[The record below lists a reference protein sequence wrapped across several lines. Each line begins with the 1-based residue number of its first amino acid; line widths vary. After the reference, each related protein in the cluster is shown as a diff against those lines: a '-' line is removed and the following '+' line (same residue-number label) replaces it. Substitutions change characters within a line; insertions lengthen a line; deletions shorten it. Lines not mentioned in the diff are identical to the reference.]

1 MNALFP
7 ILAAILQAGS
17 FTLDKVVLSLRQV
30 SYRAYVAASFPLFFA
45 VNAAIFLVFRPSFPS
60 EAFVGRLGW
69 LLALSVVF
77 TILTNFIFYR
87 ALDDDGLGELQT
99 IGLIEKVPIIIFAS
113 ILFAD
118 ERKFSLIVLALVA
131 ALAVVWSHWE
141 RHHFQVAKNTLP
153 FVVWIL
159 IAAPVGAAI
168 SKELVRVWNPIS
180 LELVRSAATAAIFWW
195 IFSAARQQLSHKAL
209 WFLIATNVLSAVAW
223 ILFLFSYQR
232 SGIVYTV
239 LLFSLQ
245 PLLVYA
251 AALLVLKERF
261 QPKKFVAFLV
271 VLGSIAAAQFMR

>member
-1 MNALFP
+1 
-7 ILAAILQAGS
+7 
-17 FTLDKVVLSLRQV
+17 
-30 SYRAYVAASFPLFFA
+30 
-45 VNAAIFLVFRPSFPS
+45 
-60 EAFVGRLGW
+60 
-69 LLALSVVF
+69 
-77 TILTNFIFYR
+77 
-87 ALDDDGLGELQT
+87 
-99 IGLIEKVPIIIFAS
+99 
-113 ILFAD
+113 
-118 ERKFSLIVLALVA
+118 
-131 ALAVVWSHWE
+131 
-141 RHHFQVAKNTLP
+141 
-153 FVVWIL
+153 
-159 IAAPVGAAI
+159 AAI